1 MENKLKGGKADKMTP
16 KKIADKF
23 DVDVKDVKKQI
34 EYGTCV
40 ECEHTDDKKKAKEIA
55 EDHVSEIPD
64 YYNRLYKMEKEAEKY
79 WGKKENKKEVKNE
92 TKIFI
97 KKLLREN
104 ISEMSNLPPEAQKE
118 LQRLGINP
126 KDVNVIIY
134 DEMQNEGVGNVVK
147 KTFDKFKTAAQAVAK
162 PLMVCGLLANG
173 YACNKHQQYVYKFS
187 CNIDKL
193 VTYTLTQ
200 DAELDDNLI
209 LKAGQQFGIMD
220 GEVYNPKDNSK
231 LPEHMQKELFDFIK
245 NSPLF
250 TNNSSEQ
257 YSPKGQAGSW
267 YFLETDVIP
276 DDELKVIA
284 QRLAA
289 EEETELVGKRSDYR
303 LINPTAKVTFEGPS
317 KNGDIETK

>member
-64 YYNRLYKMEKEAEKY
+64 YYNRLYKMEIEAEKY
-79 WGKKENKKEVKNE
+79 WGKKENKKEAKNE

-126 KDVNVIIY
+126 KDVNVIID
-134 DEMQNEGVGNVVK
+134 DEMQNEGLGDVAK
-147 KTFDKFKTAAQAVAK
+147 KSFDKFKTYAQAVAK
-162 PLMVCGLLANG
+162 PLMVCGLLATG

-187 CNIDKL
+187 YKIDKL
-193 VTYTLTQ
+193 VTYTLKQ
-200 DAELDDNLI
+200 DTVVDNNLKLD
-209 LKAGQQFGIMD
+209 AGQQFGIM
-220 GEVYNPKDNSK
+220 GGVVYMNNSK
-231 LPEHMQKELFDFIK
+231 LPDNIQKTMFDFIK
-245 NSPLF
+245 GNEDLF
-250 TNNSSEQ
+250 TNDLQQQYNPKEQVGTWYELEDHQLSE
-257 YSPKGQAGSW
+257 PEREAM
-267 YFLETDVIP
+267 E
-276 DDELKVIA
+276 DELAA
-284 QRLAA
+284 QEKTRL
-289 EEETELVGKRSDYR
+289 TGKDY
-303 LINPTAKVTFEGPS
+303 TMTDEYKFEYMGPS
-317 KNGDIETK
+317 KRGDIETK